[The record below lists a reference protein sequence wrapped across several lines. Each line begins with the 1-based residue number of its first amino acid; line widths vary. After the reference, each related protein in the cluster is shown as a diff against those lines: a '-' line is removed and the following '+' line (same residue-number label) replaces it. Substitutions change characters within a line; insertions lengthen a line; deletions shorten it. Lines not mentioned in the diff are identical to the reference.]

1 MPAYAKF
8 ENWPGNLNNANGDPY
23 ASGTLTFVVAGTSTP
38 AAVYSDDAGT
48 ALSNGV
54 TVGVVN
60 LNIRGVPKTSG
71 GTNCEIYGNTS
82 VVYDMTLKDSTG
94 AVVSQYDSLR
104 PISAPEEQLLA
115 DTGSANSYVINPTP
129 PLTSYGSGNRYS
141 FIAANTNTG
150 ASVIQ
155 VSGLG
160 NIDLVYRDGSP
171 LDAGAI
177 VAGQHIEVVCDG
189 TDMFLLSPVLL
200 DEDALTSNSDSI
212 GATQQSIKAYVD
224 SFGHVPVGATILW
237 DGGATPPTGYL
248 EKDGAAISRTTYA
261 ALFAVYGVKYGSG
274 DGSTTFDLP
283 DDRGR
288 FYRAWDHGAGVD
300 PDASSRTDRGDG
312 TTGDNVGT
320 LQDDAFEA
328 HAHPSGSAVN
338 VNVSSA
344 TNARLYDSGGNDGG
358 TTGGNETRPKN
369 TYVMACVKY

>member
-104 PISAPEEQLLA
+104 PISAPEEPLLA

-177 VAGQHIEVVCDG
+177 VAGQHMEVVCDG
-189 TDMFLLSPVLL
+189 TDMFLLSPVL
-200 DEDALTSNSDSI
+200 
-212 GATQQSIKAYVD
+212 QPSIKAYVD
-224 SFGHVPVGATILW
+224 ASIPTGTTILW
-237 DGGATPPTGYL
+237 DASATPPTGYL
-248 EKDGAAISRTTYA
+248 EKDGSAISRTTYA
-261 ALFAVYGVKYGSG
+261 ALFALYGIKYGAG
-274 DGSTTFDLP
+274 DGSTTFNLP
-283 DDRGR
+283 DHRGR
-288 FYRAWDHGAGVD
+288 FYRIWDHAAGVD
-300 PDASSRTDRGDG
+300 PDAAARTDRGDG
-312 TTGDNVGT
+312 TTGDNLGT
-320 LQDDAFEA
+320 KQDHVFAA
-328 HAHPSGSAVN
+328 HTHTYGNIISNVTATASTQVISTGSG
-338 VNVSSA
+338 
-344 TNARLYDSGGNDGG
+344 TNTGL
-358 TTGGNETRPKN
+358 TGGNETRPVN
-369 TYVMACVKY
+369 IYIMACVKY